1 MAVRPKSD
9 TIAAIA
15 TASGTGGIGI
25 IRLSGPAALSIL
37 RQLFVPKNPYPE
49 FPSHKLCYGTIITAD
64 GQILDEALAV
74 HMHAPHTYTREDVVE
89 LHCHGSC
96 LVLRQILHQTL
107 VLGARPADPGEFTKR
122 AFLAGRIDL
131 TRAEAVL
138 ELLQAHTVKSV
149 RLAVNQLQGTLADAL
164 ESIRGHLIS
173 ILALLE
179 VAIDFPD
186 DDVELFDA
194 TALGEQLHS
203 SVIAPL
209 ERLIAQSE
217 TGRILREGVSVVI
230 AGRPNV
236 GKSSLLNALLREE
249 RALVT
254 PLAGTTRDTI
264 EEMIDIRGI
273 PIHLIDTAGIRAHE
287 NPIEAM
293 GIERARRKVETAD
306 LILFL
311 VDGQAGPGGADME
324 LYSTIRER
332 QHLVVVNKRDIAG
345 ADAVERCLCK
355 FGGARVVAVSA
366 RTGQGMEELQEV
378 IAEMAVGNETE
389 LGETLACAPNVRHR
403 AILDEAL
410 AAGRRCGEA
419 MRAGVSVDLLAVD
432 VQSALDHLGDIIG
445 LTTPD
450 DVLDE
455 IFSRFCIGK

>member
-15 TASGTGGIGI
+15 TAPGAGGIGI
-25 IRLSGPAALSIL
+25 IRLSGPAAPSIM
-37 RQLFVPKNPYPE
+37 RQLFVPNNPHPE

-89 LHCHGSC
+89 LHCHGSQ
-96 LVLRQILHQTL
+96 LVLRQILHQTFAF
-107 VLGARPADPGEFTKR
+107 GARPADPGEFTKR

-131 TRAEAVL
+131 TQAEAVL
-138 ELLQAHTVKSV
+138 ELLQAHTDKSA
-149 RLAVNQLQGTLADAL
+149 RLAANQLQGALTDAL
-164 ESIRGHLIS
+164 ESIRGQLVS

-186 DDVELFDA
+186 DDAELFDA
-194 TALGEQLHS
+194 MALGEQLHS
-203 SVIAPL
+203 VVIAPL

-217 TGRILREGVSVVI
+217 TGRILREGISVVI

-236 GKSSLLNALLREE
+236 GKSSLLNALLRED

-264 EEMIDIRGI
+264 EEMISIRGI
-273 PIHLIDTAGIRAHE
+273 PIHLVDTAGIRAHE
-287 NPIEAM
+287 NPVEAM

-306 LILFL
+306 LVLFL
-311 VDGQAGPGGADME
+311 IDGQVGPGDADLE
-324 LYSTIRER
+324 LYGTLRER
-332 QHLVVVNKRDIAG
+332 PHLVVMNKRDVAG
-345 ADAVERCLCK
+345 AEAVEACLRE
-355 FGGARVVAVSA
+355 FGGARLVTVSA
-366 RTGQGMEELQEV
+366 RTGQGLDELQDAV
-378 IAEMAVGNETE
+378 AEMAVGNETE

-403 AILDEAL
+403 AVLEEAL
-410 AAGRRCGEA
+410 AACRRCAEA
-419 MRAGVSVDLLAVD
+419 MRAGVCVDLLAVD

>member
-15 TASGTGGIGI
+15 TAPGIGGIGI
-25 IRLSGPAALSIL
+25 IRVSGPAAPSIL
-37 RQLFVPKNPYPE
+37 RQLFVPKHRHAE

-64 GQILDEALAV
+64 GQFLDEALAV

-89 LHCHGSC
+89 LHCHGSH
-96 LVLRQILHQTL
+96 LVLRQILHQTFA
-107 VLGARPADPGEFTKR
+107 LGARPADPGEFTKR

-138 ELLQAHTVKSV
+138 DLLQAHTDTSA
-149 RLAVNQLQGTLADAL
+149 RLAANQLQGALAEVL
-164 ESIRGHLIS
+164 ESIRGQLIA

-194 TALGEQLHS
+194 TALGEQVRA

-217 TGRILREGVSVVI
+217 TGRILREGISVVI

-264 EEMIDIRGI
+264 EEMIAIRGI
-273 PIHLIDTAGIRAHE
+273 PVHLVDTAGIRAHE

-311 VDGQAGPGGADME
+311 IDGQARPGWADLE
-324 LYSTIRER
+324 LYDTIRER
-332 QHLVVVNKRDIAG
+332 PHLVVVNKLDVAV
-345 ADAVERCLCK
+345 ADAVADCLGE

-366 RTGQGMEELQEV
+366 RTGQGLEELQDAV
-378 IAEMAVGNETE
+378 AELAMGDGTE

-403 AILDEAL
+403 GILDGAL
-410 AAGRRCGEA
+410 AAGRRCEEA
-419 MRAGVSVDLLAVD
+419 LRTGVSVDLLAVD